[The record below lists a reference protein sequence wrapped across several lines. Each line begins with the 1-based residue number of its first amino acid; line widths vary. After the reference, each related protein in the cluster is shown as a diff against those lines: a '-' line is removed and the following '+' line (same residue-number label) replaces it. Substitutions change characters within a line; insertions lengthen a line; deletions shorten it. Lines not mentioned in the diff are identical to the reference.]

1 MRGETMR
8 VLPAIIIDLKK
19 KMGAGLHGLLHKTC
33 SLMIRNSGIFLSFLF
48 LASCSFSGKTEKQ
61 SSFEPGMVLSYDK
74 ALPLSQKYS
83 DLFSRVETIPL
94 DTTGNFLVS
103 DIRQFRYALDHFFV
117 LSRDEILIFDRQG
130 KGIAR
135 INRYGQGREEY
146 LSLLGFDVCEKDSTV
161 CLLTYPSK
169 LMHFSLDGRLL
180 REHKIGVRGF
190 EIALLP
196 DHSWSIFT
204 NNLRQ
209 PESDTITLLDIY
221 DETNGT
227 SRHLIDGY
235 TNLGNQLLPSFQ
247 QNRVFTHSRNG
258 REVLFAHPLS
268 NHIWSITSQDS
279 VRIKYTLD
287 FGEKNPPE
295 DAPEMIHPDESPA
308 DAVMKYWPVYGF
320 NSCWENNRYLYIQAF
335 VDKQLKDILFDKQSR
350 QLYAGWMTD
359 DLIYCQI
366 RPVEATD
373 ELLVGYITADDLIS
387 LEDYLN
393 SRPEEKQPEQV
404 TRLIERA
411 QEEGN
416 PIVCLYHLK

>member
-1 MRGETMR
+1 
-8 VLPAIIIDLKK
+8 
-19 KMGAGLHGLLHKTC
+19 
-33 SLMIRNSGIFLSFLF
+33 
-48 LASCSFSGKTEKQ
+48 
-61 SSFEPGMVLSYDK
+61 MVLSYDK

-221 DETNGT
+221 DGTNGT

-308 DAVMKYWPVYGF
+308 DAVMKFWPVYGF
-320 NSCWENNRYLYIQAF
+320 NSCWENNCYLYIQAF

-416 PIVCLYHLK
+416 PIVCLYHMK

>member
-1 MRGETMR
+1 
-8 VLPAIIIDLKK
+8 
-19 KMGAGLHGLLHKTC
+19 
-33 SLMIRNSGIFLSFLF
+33 MIRNSGIFLSFLF

-130 KGIAR
+130 KGTAR

-287 FGEKNPPE
+287 FGEENPPE

-308 DAVMKYWPVYGF
+308 DAVMKYWPVYGSTVVGKTTATSISRLSWT
-320 NSCWENNRYLYIQAF
+320 NS
-335 VDKQLKDILFDKQSR
+335 
-350 QLYAGWMTD
+350 
-359 DLIYCQI
+359 
-366 RPVEATD
+366 
-373 ELLVGYITADDLIS
+373 
-387 LEDYLN
+387 
-393 SRPEEKQPEQV
+393 
-404 TRLIERA
+404 
-411 QEEGN
+411 
-416 PIVCLYHLK
+416 

>member
-1 MRGETMR
+1 M
-8 VLPAIIIDLKK
+8 
-19 KMGAGLHGLLHKTC
+19 
-33 SLMIRNSGIFLSFLF
+33 
-48 LASCSFSGKTEKQ
+48 
-61 SSFEPGMVLSYDK
+61 
-74 ALPLSQKYS
+74 
-83 DLFSRVETIPL
+83 
-94 DTTGNFLVS
+94 
-103 DIRQFRYALDHFFV
+103 

-130 KGIAR
+130 KGTAR

-258 REVLFAHPLS
+258 WEVLFAHPLS